1 MPFPCG
7 AAMAAPLPQRIRGM
21 RPGFTAGRCVT
32 VPLHRRNAR
41 CRTRPST
48 GRASLT
54 CAAVRN
60 ARPPSGEVRPT
71 RYTGGGICAL
81 FPPLASTEPPPE
93 NPAVT
98 PAEERLGARRA

>member
-1 MPFPCG
+1 MWCSHGG
-7 AAMAAPLPQRIRGM
+7 AATPANPGYAPRFYGRTVRH
-21 RPGFTAGRCVT
+21 RPA
-32 VPLHRRNAR
+32 HRRNAR
-41 CRTRPST
+41 CRTRSLT

-60 ARPPSGEVRPT
+60 GRPPSGEVRPT
-71 RYTGGGICAL
+71 RYTGGGIYAL